1 MAIQVGDKCPSFRLP
16 DQHGNSFSIDDL
28 LGKKIIVLYFYPK
41 NNTGGCTAEACSF
54 RDSYEAF
61 DELGCEVIGVSGDS
75 IESQEKF
82 AAQHRLNFT
91 LLSDRNKE
99 VRRLFGVPKNLF
111 GLIPGR
117 VTYVIDQTG
126 TVRSIHN
133 SLSDP
138 EGHIRA
144 AMATVQSLT
153 NS

>member
-1 MAIQVGDKCPSFRLP
+1 MAIQVGDKCPSFSLP
-16 DQHGNSFSIDDL
+16 DQNGNLFQIDEL
-28 LGKKIIVLYFYPK
+28 LGKKNIVLYFYPK

-61 DELGCEVIGVSGDS
+61 EELGCEVVGVSGDS
-75 IESQEKF
+75 IESQEQF
-82 AAQHRLNFT
+82 AAKHRLNFT
-91 LLSDRNKE
+91 LLSDSEKK
-99 VRRLFGVPKNLF
+99 VRQLFGVPKSLF

-138 EGHIRA
+138 EGHIRS
-144 AMATVQSLT
+144 AMETVETLSK
-153 NS
+153 S